1 MEKKLSFCYAG
12 GIRAAK
18 LAILPEPRTTGKTTG
33 DDAMPR
39 SRSYKDD
46 LLQALQDPKEA
57 QEYLNAALEDPDPK
71 VFLMA
76 LRDVA
81 EAKLGMTQLS
91 EEAGRSRESLDRS
104 LAENGNP
111 ELANV
116 RTLLDRL
123 GYRFAI
129 ETTAP

>member
-1 MEKKLSFCYAG
+1 
-12 GIRAAK
+12 
-18 LAILPEPRTTGKTTG
+18 
-33 DDAMPR
+33 MPR

-46 LLQALQDPKEA
+46 LLQALQDSKEA
-57 QEYLNAALEDPDPK
+57 QEYLNAALEDKDPN

-81 EAKLGMTQLS
+81 EAKLGMNQLS
-91 EEAGRSRESLDRS
+91 EEAGRSRDSLYRS

-116 RTLLDRL
+116 RTILDSL

-129 ETTAP
+129 ETAAH